1 MIFFFFSFQL
11 YSNVFNKLKNEG
23 FWQKN
28 LFFFFFFNESL
39 KKNSFVFWFGGGV
52 ALICNSLLLF
62 GHLFKQ
68 ILFIVHMKSYL
79 NFQTNEKQLI

>member
-28 LFFFFFFNESL
+28 LFFFFFLMKVL
-39 KKNSFVFWFGGGV
+39 KRTVLYSGLGGGV